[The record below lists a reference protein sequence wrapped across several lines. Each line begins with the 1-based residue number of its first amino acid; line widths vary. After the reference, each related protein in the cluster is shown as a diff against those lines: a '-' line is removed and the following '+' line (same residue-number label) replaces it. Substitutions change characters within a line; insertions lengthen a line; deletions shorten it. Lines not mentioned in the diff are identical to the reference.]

1 LKRRFVGYIIFDK
14 ICPLTY
20 PSIVSLDGK
29 RNLKLEKESKKEK
42 MHRYWIRLSCSCC
55 WQILCD
61 IRL

>member
-1 LKRRFVGYIIFDK
+1 
-14 ICPLTY
+14 LTY

-42 MHRYWIRLSCSCC
+42 IHRYWIRLSCSCC